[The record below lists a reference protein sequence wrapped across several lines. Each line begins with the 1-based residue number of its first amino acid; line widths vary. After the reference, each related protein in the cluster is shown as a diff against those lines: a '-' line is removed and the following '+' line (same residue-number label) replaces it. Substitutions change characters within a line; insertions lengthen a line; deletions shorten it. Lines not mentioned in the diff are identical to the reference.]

1 MTQNVD
7 QEQNVAMVV
16 TKVVHV
22 RFSIPANFIV
32 MIVSKMLL
40 WVLGVVPVDKWEA
53 LEQSHQVGI
62 IFHVVMDAN

>member
-7 QEQNVAMVV
+7 QAQNVAMVV

-40 WVLGVVPVDKWEA
+40 
-53 LEQSHQVGI
+53 
-62 IFHVVMDAN
+62 